1 PHGQAHP
8 QRKNSRLGPITIHP
22 RPNSPGVWHNPA
34 LSHSKGIFHHGDVR
48 EGSPSALSGVEHRFR
63 RLLAACERISVRK
76 GPAWR
81 QIPGDDVRRVITR
94 FDPENVRANQPLV
107 EMLQRFAEAKGATPA
122 QVSLAWML
130 AKWPFVTPIPGART
144 TERIEENLSAAD
156 VELAPGELAALE
168 RELAKIP
175 IHGNRTDEDIM
186 KLRELLQ
193 RRSRY
198 RPLHL
203 HRADHGSK
211 PRRTGSAPRASGTSR
226 DA

>member
-1 PHGQAHP
+1 
-8 QRKNSRLGPITIHP
+8 
-22 RPNSPGVWHNPA
+22 
-34 LSHSKGIFHHGDVR
+34 
-48 EGSPSALSGVEHRFR
+48 
-63 RLLAACERISVRK
+63 
-76 GPAWR
+76 
-81 QIPGDDVRRVITR
+81 
-94 FDPENVRANQPLV
+94 
-107 EMLQRFAEAKGATPA
+107 MLQRFAEAKGATPA

-156 VELAPGELAALE
+156 VELAPGELDVLE
-168 RELAKIP
+168 QELAKIP

-211 PRRTGSAPRASGTSR
+211 PGRTGSAPRASGTSTGF
-226 DA
+226 AQSS